1 MVEQNEGIVD
11 AIVAACATAWP
22 DVRLTRD
29 AVVQRVRQL
38 DMHDTTHLADLG
50 LACACLAGDAAAL
63 RALEQAIAGEAR
75 SAVKKLRRPAW
86 LADEVQ
92 QELAQR
98 LLVGDDGKS
107 PRLATYAGQSALG
120 RWLGV
125 AAMRTALNLT
135 RRRKQETPLDEEDGQ
150 QLAAMVDSELAPQ
163 LAIVRD
169 RYKREVE
176 LSVREAFDALDDA
189 RDRNLLRLY
198 YFDRVGLDRLAQM
211 FGVHAS
217 TVSRWLMALRET
229 IMDDT
234 RFRLAERL
242 GMAGNFND
250 VDSLI
255 RAVRSELDITLSR
268 ILRPSA

>member
-1 MVEQNEGIVD
+1 MVEHNEGIVD
-11 AIVAACATAWP
+11 AIIAACANAWP
-22 DVRLTRD
+22 DVRLAREAIVQVVRD
-29 AVVQRVRQL
+29 L
-38 DMHDTTHLADLG
+38 DLGDTAHLADLG

-63 RALEQAIAGEAR
+63 RVLDQAIAGEAR
-75 SAVKKLRRPAW
+75 AAVKKLRRPAW

-98 LLVGDDGKS
+98 LLVGEDGKS

-135 RRRKQETPLDEEDGQ
+135 RRRKAETPLDDDDQ
-150 QLAAMVDSELAPQ
+150 QLAAVVGSELAPQ

-169 RYKREVE
+169 RYKHEVE

-198 YFDRVGLDRLAQM
+198 YFERVGLDRLAQM

-217 TVSRWLMALRET
+217 TVSRWLTALRET

-242 GMAGNFND
+242 GLAGNFND